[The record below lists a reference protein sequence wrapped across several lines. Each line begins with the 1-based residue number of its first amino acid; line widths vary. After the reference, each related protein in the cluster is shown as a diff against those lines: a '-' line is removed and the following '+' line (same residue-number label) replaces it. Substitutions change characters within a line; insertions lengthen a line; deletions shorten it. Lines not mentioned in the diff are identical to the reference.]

1 MAGSF
6 LQPDILWVSVCF
18 PITRI
23 SASPSPT
30 SLPPH
35 HPHLCLP
42 ITRISASPSPTSLP
56 PCHPHLCLPV
66 TRISASPLPASR
78 RCSLSILHELCD
90 GHYVTSITTP
100 PTSPE
105 PINTCAQLPDGCP
118 DPTRWQPGPEEG
130 LLLPCLRL
138 LHWCRASSVVTMRW
152 GCGGPEILAA
162 SLLVPEP
169 SVCVSAVGAGG
180 RQLLSRAGGR
190 SLPCSS
196 SSAPPQGRQLEVINV
211 AEMGGL
217 SRLPGCREG
226 VLGGMPGSPETPGL
240 CRLQNGGWAGP
251 GLTRGPL
258 LVTLGLV
265 TKGDGS

>member
-1 MAGSF
+1 MWSPVCLEPRSLKLF
-6 LQPDILWVSVCF
+6 HHCLWRGPSCSQ
-18 PITRI
+18 IYCGCL
-23 SASPSPT
+23 SASPSPS

-42 ITRISASPSPTSLP
+42 I
-56 PCHPHLCLPV
+56 

-90 GHYVTSITTP
+90 GHYVTSITAP

-118 DPTRWQPGPEEG
+118 DPIRWQPGPEEG

-152 GCGGPEILAA
+152 GCGGPEILVA

-169 SVCVSAVGAGG
+169 SVCVSAVRGG
-180 RQLLSRAGGR
+180 GSYCPEQEEGPCPAPVPQPRLRAG
-190 SLPCSS
+190 SS
-196 SSAPPQGRQLEVINV
+196 
-211 AEMGGL
+211 
-217 SRLPGCREG
+217 
-226 VLGGMPGSPETPGL
+226 
-240 CRLQNGGWAGP
+240 
-251 GLTRGPL
+251 
-258 LVTLGLV
+258 
-265 TKGDGS
+265 K

>member
-1 MAGSF
+1 MSQGRSSCSITVYGGVLLAARYTVG
-6 LQPDILWVSVCF
+6 VC
-18 PITRI
+18 
-23 SASPSPT
+23 
-30 SLPPH
+30 LLPH

-42 ITRISASPSPTSLP
+42 I
-56 PCHPHLCLPV
+56 

-90 GHYVTSITTP
+90 GHYVTSITAP

-169 SVCVSAVGAGG
+169 SVCVSAVRGGAATVPS
-180 RQLLSRAGGR
+180 RRKVLALLQFLSPDSGQAAR
-190 SLPCSS
+190 S
-196 SSAPPQGRQLEVINV
+196 
-211 AEMGGL
+211 
-217 SRLPGCREG
+217 
-226 VLGGMPGSPETPGL
+226 
-240 CRLQNGGWAGP
+240 
-251 GLTRGPL
+251 
-258 LVTLGLV
+258 
-265 TKGDGS
+265 D